1 MVIATETYNNMEL
14 ANNNNNPSTEVNES
28 IDSALLE
35 KIDSNITIYP
45 SMTKEYLKQV
55 VEELNLNCLSQKKP
69 KNDYDR
75 AKDWD
80 YFDDYSNNDIDFDF
94 SKCRKYCMI
103 IDIHYCY
110 NDYVLCDSC
119 ENILEERIRKPF
131 NKTSAELQ
139 AESCKFENELN
150 QSEDVQKKID
160 VLVSCV
166 NKLTTRVAML
176 EGKVIALQK

>member
-1 MVIATETYNNMEL
+1 MK
-14 ANNNNNPSTEVNES
+14 PSN
-28 IDSALLE
+28 
-35 KIDSNITIYP
+35 
-45 SMTKEYLKQV
+45 
-55 VEELNLNCLSQKKP
+55 
-69 KNDYDR
+69 
-75 AKDWD
+75 
-80 YFDDYSNNDIDFDF
+80 YSNNDIDFDF

-131 NKTSAELQ
+131 NKTSEELQ

-150 QSEDVQKKID
+150 HSEDVQKKID